1 MNQSE
6 LYNEKLIEGLL
17 NGRASILVGAGFSL
31 NALRAN
37 ESVKK
42 DLPLWNGLIDA
53 MYEKLDLA
61 KDRKEYLNPLSVAQQ
76 FEEMYGRPVL
86 NKYIKDIMKDDDYIP
101 SKVHKEFLELPWK
114 NVFTTNYDTLL
125 ERTCKKIINRKYNI
139 ISREDD
145 LLYADGNPK
154 IVKLH
159 GTFPLYDSLIITE
172 EDYRTY
178 PKKHARFVNTVQQ
191 ALLEDMFCVIGFS
204 GSDPNFLNWIGWIHD
219 NIGLENSPIIYMIT
233 DQKKSEAETKSL
245 AAKKIQLI
253 VIDDILK
260 DNESTSTNKKYES
273 YISDLKD
280 QLKKRKKQSTVWIT
294 DNDIRYEDYKSE
306 NEEQLLNYLKD
317 IHERY
322 LGWIVAPYDYAQRAR
337 FILSETNQY
346 YIDKDEKKHQ
356 IEISYE
362 YCWLHDICCIPL
374 DISYVR
380 KIEELIHQRI
390 EKGKLDEDQNYK
402 IQYIITILLKFYRLN
417 GEDAE
422 WNRLRKDI
430 DGNENYLLKNN
441 FIYEYAMYSV
451 YHLESAQV
459 KKYIDAI
466 IIQENKPTWALKK
479 ASLLTIIGLYK
490 DAKEIL
496 EKYLFAVKRTL
507 LDKKYKYDFHALS
520 LENCMTLLYRNI
532 CQLTKKEPYSNELI
546 ENDVYSVSRKH
557 DFIWDNENQS
567 YILDL
572 RNKIEKEINDKGSKI
587 QFDFD
592 KCFKSIEIVN
602 GRSYERPALPFLI
615 FREATGVPLS
625 IENNIGIIESA
636 YFMSKLST
644 RIPIALSILSGNKN
658 VVSQIYTRLY
668 ISRMDNDKINDLLN
682 FAVSHFEHSLYLAQ
696 KSEKIE
702 NPLNDSIFRIMFDLI
717 SRLYVK
723 NTKNNYQNVINLIG
737 KLFQCNLT
745 FLRDYDKSL
754 SRIITATPLNILY
767 KNKNIFWNIDDVNPK
782 SNLRFFEK
790 FIDRLNYSSNF
801 KPVKEIPDNYKSRFQ
816 KYIGKAKKY
825 DIKNLEDQESKKFYI
840 EYLLDISQIY
850 TLANEE
856 KISLKN
862 MLFEKDNMINNL
874 PYTGDYFPFVLDDII
889 EYDYQYLDIEWKNT
903 LDKIKK
909 CINDYILSTS
919 LEQWIKEGTSILEKL
934 KPNKEQVISLI
945 NVIKSACDKRVEEKS
960 HFSSIN
966 NEGFIEINDNV
977 LMNAG
982 FLLARA
988 IDKSETN
995 VSKNK
1000 DVNEILSKLKDNKIP
1015 CAYLEYTLNNRIPF
1029 EEFDNVRVNFNDK
1042 SFNESMIAISYLIKE
1057 GKVDIVNDE
1066 LIEELISSI
1075 SKVDDLQV
1083 EQILKSLNELASY
1096 HKISETVLNNLS
1108 DKLTFVYEVT
1118 DYSKATDDS
1127 IVQKMFVRQALT
1139 SLLYTLKE
1147 NYPNFKID
1155 IKPYSNTNEFA
1166 EVRNAWYD
1174 RDFIKS
1180 LNPKKQSDDNEE

>member
-61 KDRKEYLNPLSVAQQ
+61 KEGKEYLNPLSVAQQ
-76 FEEMYGRPVL
+76 FEEMYGRPAL

-101 SKVHKEFLELPWK
+101 SKVHKIFLGLPWK
-114 NVFTTNYDTLL
+114 NIFTTNYDTLL

-145 LLYADGNPK
+145 LLYVDGNPK

-245 AAKKIQLI
+245 AAKNIQLI

-260 DNESTSTNKKYES
+260 DNESTSPNKKYEL
-273 YISDLKD
+273 YISNLKE
-280 QLKKRKKQSTVWIT
+280 QLEKRKKQSIVWLT
-294 DNDIRYEDYKSE
+294 PNDIKYENYKSE
-306 NEEQLLNYLKD
+306 NEKQLLDYLRG

-322 LGWIVAPYDYAQRAR
+322 LGWIIAPYDYAQTAR
-337 FILSETNQY
+337 FILSETDQY
-346 YIDKDEKKHQ
+346 YINKDEKKHQ
-356 IEISYE
+356 IEITYE

-374 DISYVR
+374 ESFYVK
-380 KIEELIHQRI
+380 KIEDLINQSDKK
-390 EKGKLDEDQNYK
+390 EKLDENKKYM
-402 IQYIITILLKFYRLN
+402 IQYILVNLLRFYRFN
-417 GEDAE
+417 DNEYE
-422 WNRLRKDI
+422 WNKI
-430 DGNENYLLKNN
+430 HEILKNN
-441 FIYEYAMYSV
+441 VVSTVKNKFIYEEIMNDI
-451 YHLESAQV
+451 YHLNADNALNRIDNMEIKENES
-459 KKYIDAI
+459 
-466 IIQENKPTWALKK
+466 TWALRK
-479 ASLLTIIGLYK
+479 ASLLAMLGLLSESK
-490 DAKEIL
+490 QLL
-496 EKYLFAVKRTL
+496 EKHLFNVRYSLSRQTNIHDFHNLSLEGCMSSLYDYVSYSKL
-507 LDKKYKYDFHALS
+507 SDNDELEELFDKNPKYDF
-520 LENCMTLLYRNI
+520 
-532 CQLTKKEPYSNELI
+532 
-546 ENDVYSVSRKH
+546 
-557 DFIWDNENQS
+557 IWKNENQNI
-567 YILDL
+567 IL
-572 RNKIEKEINDKGSKI
+572 KIKKENDNEKKDNEQRTQSDFDRVFTSIPIIKIFFREEYAMNFLAFREAIGIPFAVNNDKFNTGLVDAAYLMTSISPKIPLVLAVLSNEKEIIDRVYTRFYISKI
-587 QFDFD
+587 KREDID
-592 KCFKSIEIVN
+592 ELVEKSISHFNEAIVLLEKSRNTKNVIYN
-602 GRSYERPALPFLI
+602 GVLNIIPEFISRFSVKCSQEKYDLILQMTKDLYKHNYSIIFDYEKCVTRI
-615 FREATGVPLS
+615 FNTTPLS
-625 IENNIGIIESA
+625 ILYNNIVDFLELDDEKMMDDLD
-636 YFMSKLST
+636 YFALFYDRLNEYVKFEPKEEMHSKLKDQFKQY
-644 RIPIALSILSGNKN
+644 IDKVNALNKN
-658 VVSQIYTRLY
+658 DKHEKNRRFYINRLLY
-668 ISRMDNDKINDLLN
+668 ISKI
-682 FAVSHFEHSLYLAQ
+682 
-696 KSEKIE
+696 
-702 NPLNDSIFRIMFDLI
+702 
-717 SRLYVK
+717 
-723 NTKNNYQNVINLIG
+723 
-737 KLFQCNLT
+737 
-745 FLRDYDKSL
+745 
-754 SRIITATPLNILY
+754 
-767 KNKNIFWNIDDVNPK
+767 
-782 SNLRFFEK
+782 
-790 FIDRLNYSSNF
+790 
-801 KPVKEIPDNYKSRFQ
+801 
-816 KYIGKAKKY
+816 
-825 DIKNLEDQESKKFYI
+825 
-840 EYLLDISQIY
+840 YLLSNGEKEK
-850 TLANEE
+850 LANVL
-856 KISLKN
+856 IDPNNLKN
-862 MLFEKDNMINNL
+862 EI
-874 PYTGDYFPFVLDDII
+874 PYTGDFSLFTLNDII
-889 EYDYQYLDIEWKNT
+889 SDKKYFNIQWKTIIEDIKNYTENYTITRYLADALNEGILLLEKEVLVLNEQEINELILVIKNT
-903 LDKIKK
+903 
-909 CINDYILSTS
+909 
-919 LEQWIKEGTSILEKL
+919 
-934 KPNKEQVISLI
+934 
-945 NVIKSACDKRVEEKS
+945 CDKRIKEKTQFS
-960 HFSSIN
+960 HN
-966 NEGFIEINDNV
+966 KGFMEINDND
-977 LMNAG
+977 LMHAG

-988 IDKSETN
+988 IDKSETD

-1015 CAYLEYTLNNRIPF
+1015 CAYLEYALNNRIPF
-1029 EEFDNVRVNFNDK
+1029 EEFNYVRVNFNDN

-1057 GKVDIVNDE
+1057 GKIGIVNDK

-1075 SKVDDLQV
+1075 NKVDDLQV

-1180 LNPKKQSDDNEE
+1180 LNPIKQSDDNEE